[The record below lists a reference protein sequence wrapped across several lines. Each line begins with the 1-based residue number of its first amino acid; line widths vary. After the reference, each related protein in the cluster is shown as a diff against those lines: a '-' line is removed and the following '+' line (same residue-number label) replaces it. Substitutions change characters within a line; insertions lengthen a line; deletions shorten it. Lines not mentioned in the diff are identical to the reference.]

1 MRTAICGY
9 ATTDTSA
16 FLERIYVSESGV
28 SLGGEGIN
36 PPDYGHTQT
45 ANYNYL
51 PLEARAS
58 GFTTVTYGE
67 EVPQIEGA
75 SLTLTN
81 SIAIN
86 FMVKNAHS
94 SRYSDVRMVFE
105 ADGETEE
112 RYPED
117 CREIDGLTAFSFYN
131 VTPAM
136 MVNNV
141 RATLYATYEGV
152 EYVLDTLD
160 YSVTEYCYGI
170 LANDEHADLHTLIVD
185 MLNYGAETQKYVDPE
200 TDAAKLANAGLDNEK
215 KALASEDKALTNS
228 IAIDKALAD
237 PKAEWTTAGL
247 ALGSIVAVKAGFSAK
262 YSEGLN
268 VRITVDGKEYTVT
281 KDYFTWTDGGFAI
294 RFDGLNPAQLSEAVE
309 LTVYDGDTP
318 ISNTLTYSAESYAY
332 AMQNDAKLGALVK
345 AMMRY
350 GRSVADCFGNN

>member
-1 MRTAICGY
+1 MCK
-9 ATTDTSA
+9 TDK
-16 FLERIYVSESGV
+16 
-28 SLGGEGIN
+28 
-36 PPDYGHTQT
+36 Q
-45 ANYNYL
+45 
-51 PLEARAS
+51 
-58 GFTTVTYGE
+58 
-67 EVPQIEGA
+67 
-75 SLTLTN
+75 
-81 SIAIN
+81 
-86 FMVKNAHS
+86 
-94 SRYSDVRMVFE
+94 
-105 ADGETEE
+105 
-112 RYPED
+112 
-117 CREIDGLTAFSFYN
+117 
-131 VTPAM
+131 
-136 MVNNV
+136 
-141 RATLYATYEGV
+141 
-152 EYVLDTLD
+152 
-160 YSVTEYCYGI
+160 
-170 LANDEHADLHTLIVD
+170 
-185 MLNYGAETQKYVDPE
+185 
-200 TDAAKLANAGLDNEK
+200 DAAKLANAGLDNEK

-228 IAIDKALAD
+228 IAIDKTLAD